1 MNLPSEM
8 TKRISPIIVGA
19 TIYENY
25 QIITFGGLK
34 NWIPGRCHS
43 EQPMID
49 KIIVSFMVN
58 DYIFDL
64 CSLPLHVNSMKS
76 RIFK

>member
-1 MNLPSEM
+1 MSLPSEM

-19 TIYENY
+19 TINENY

-34 NWIPGRCHS
+34 NWIPGKRHS

-49 KIIVSFMVN
+49 KTIVS
-58 DYIFDL
+58 L
-64 CSLPLHVNSMKS
+64 LGK
-76 RIFK
+76 

>member
-19 TIYENY
+19 KINENY
-25 QIITFGGLK
+25 QIVTFGGLM
-34 NWIPGRCHS
+34 NWITGKRHS

-49 KIIVSFMVN
+49 KTIVSF
-58 DYIFDL
+58 L
-64 CSLPLHVNSMKS
+64 GK
-76 RIFK
+76 